1 VGAANSN
8 PRPSYEHG
16 DDIRDRTFRFACRV
30 LAVCEDIYNAKTFGR
45 LLVMQLT
52 DCSTSTTAMLEEAR
66 AAESPRD
73 FVSKCSIA
81 LKECRESWTRLRI
94 LEARRIG
101 NIPEVS
107 ALVREADELV
117 AIITTIVANA
127 RRRGRS

>member
-1 VGAANSN
+1 
-8 PRPSYEHG
+8 
-16 DDIRDRTFRFACRV
+16 
-30 LAVCEDIYNAKTFGR
+30 
-45 LLVMQLT
+45 
-52 DCSTSTTAMLEEAR
+52 
-66 AAESPRD
+66 
-73 FVSKCSIA
+73 